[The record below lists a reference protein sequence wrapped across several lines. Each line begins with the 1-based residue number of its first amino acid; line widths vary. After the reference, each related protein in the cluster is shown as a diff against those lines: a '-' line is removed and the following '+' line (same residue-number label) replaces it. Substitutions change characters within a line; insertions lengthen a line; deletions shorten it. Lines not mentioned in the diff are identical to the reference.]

1 MEIFN
6 STIAFPILG
15 EWVPRNQ
22 MKKGERMSASF
33 NKIIQLPI
41 IMLNLKKTSSSSIIF
56 HQELM
61 RS

>member
-22 MKKGERMSASF
+22 MKKDDRVSLPL
-33 NKIIQLPI
+33 NNIIQLPKI
-41 IMLNLKKTSSSSIIF
+41 KLNWIKNPLFLMSSIVMIC
-56 HQELM
+56 
-61 RS
+61 